1 MRIQRSS
8 QQGCVVLTMAGR
20 LDLAAVPEVQRAILK
35 QLAEH
40 PPAIICDLAQ
50 VEAIDPLCAEVFT
63 SIQHPALGWPGTA
76 LVLCGTRR
84 AVADTLVRG
93 GVARRLAMHPSLE
106 QALRYARA
114 RPPRLQERLALGPVP
129 TAVRAS
135 RAFVREVCDRWG
147 LQELAEPAALLASEL
162 VTTAVVHARTAL
174 ELRVKLRGPR
184 LHVDVR
190 DQDPNLVRLLA
201 AKEGGD
207 RGRGLAIV
215 DQVASAWGVRQRKA
229 GGKTVWFTLDLPT
242 QHADMTGRGPRLS
255 ASTRTAAMAVGP
267 DMQEGGAAE
276 ALSPPGRDLMWD
288 KLAPPTLR
296 AGLIQRSRLAS
307 LLQTG
312 VQTRLCLLAAPAG
325 SGKTTLLGQ
334 WRAASGGG
342 RAAWVS
348 LDESDNDPTRFW
360 THVIEAL
367 RTVEPSLGTAA
378 LAALPGPS
386 VDLHRVVL
394 PSLGE
399 LAAVDPRL
407 VLVLD
412 DYHLVTNATCLH
424 TLGVFLEQLPAG
436 IRLVLSTQVDP
447 PLPLATLR
455 ARGELAELR
464 AAELQFTDQEA
475 SELLNGA
482 MGLDLGAEDVARLV
496 ERTEGWAAGLV
507 LAGLALRGRQ
517 DPSAFVAWFHGDDHH
532 VAGFLVAEVL
542 ARQPEAV
549 RGFLLGTSVLERL
562 SGPLCDAVLRT
573 EGSAEL
579 LGELEASNLLLVP
592 LDDHREWYRYQQ
604 LFGELLRL
612 ELNYREPTLVPVLHR
627 RAAAWHRQ
635 AGNLKEAS
643 YHATA
648 AESSPSQ
655 CAKPALLV
663 GELARH
669 ATGDRGALAGGLPEQ
684 AIMVDLPAG
693 GWWPGPTTHRRRSR
707 ATRWVLD
714 RRPVGVFL
722 ALNPGQAALGFQG
735 RLGLFADEIR
745 HHGTYSVWAA
755 TWPYLRD
762 PWVAAMGPNRYLT
775 SRLGFLGTRTGQPT
789 LPADAMV
796 TVELYPWHSTAVT
809 APMRPDPG
817 VVREFVWQ
825 PVRELGAPVFAFGK
839 PWFGLLADGLGLQVV
854 DRLGWWQALRDGGV
868 QPIGAGPPRR
878 GWAGGSCRVAP
889 WECRPTASLRS
900 TGLA

>member
-1 MRIQRSS
+1 MHVYSWQYLNDVEVKIEALVVHRPFRLITLARRSPRWDACLEYDGDRRPSMRIQRSN
-8 QQGCVVLTMAGR
+8 QQGCVVLTLAGR
-20 LDLAAVPEVQRAILK
+20 LDPTAAPQLQRVIVK

-76 LVLCGTRR
+76 MVLCGTRR
-84 AVADTLVRG
+84 AVADTLVRD

-135 RAFVREVCDRWG
+135 REFVREVCDRWG

-162 VTTAVVHARTAL
+162 VTNAVVHARTAM

-190 DQDPNLVRLLA
+190 DQDPNLARLLA

-229 GGKTVWFTLDLPT
+229 GGKTVWFTLDLPP
-242 QHADMTGRGPRLS
+242 QQADMAGRGPQLS

-267 DMQEGGAAE
+267 DGQEGGPAE
-276 ALSPPGRDLMWD
+276 ALSPPGRDLMWG
-288 KLAPPTLR
+288 KLVPPTLR
-296 AGLIQRSRLAS
+296 AGLVPRSTLVS

-312 VQTRLCLLAAPAG
+312 VQARLCLLAAPAG

-334 WRAASGGG
+334 WRAAAGGS
-342 RAAWVS
+342 RVAWVS
-348 LDESDNDPTRFW
+348 LDAGDNDPLRFW
-360 THVIEAL
+360 TCVVEAL
-367 RTVEPSLGTAA
+367 RTVEPSLGAAA
-378 LAALPGPS
+378 LAALRGPS
-386 VDLHRVVL
+386 VDLDWVVL
-394 PSLGE
+394 PLLLGE
-399 LAAVDPRL
+399 LGGVDPQL

-412 DYHLVTNATCLH
+412 DYHLVTDATCLH

-436 IRLVLSTQVDP
+436 VHLVLSTQVDP
-447 PLPLATLR
+447 PLQLARMR

-464 AAELQFTDQEA
+464 LAELQFTDQEA
-475 SELLNGA
+475 SALLNGA

-507 LAGLALRGRQ
+507 LAGLSLRGRQ

-549 RGFLLGTSVLERL
+549 RRFLLGTSVLERL
-562 SGPLCDAVLRT
+562 SGSLCNAVLGT

-612 ELNYREPTLVPVLHR
+612 ELAYREPALVPGLHR

-648 AESSPSQ
+648 AESSP
-655 CAKPALLV
+655 KPK
-663 GELARH
+663 R
-669 ATGDRGALAGGLPEQ
+669 
-684 AIMVDLPAG
+684 
-693 GWWPGPTTHRRRSR
+693 
-707 ATRWVLD
+707 
-714 RRPVGVFL
+714 
-722 ALNPGQAALGFQG
+722 
-735 RLGLFADEIR
+735 
-745 HHGTYSVWAA
+745 
-755 TWPYLRD
+755 
-762 PWVAAMGPNRYLT
+762 
-775 SRLGFLGTRTGQPT
+775 
-789 LPADAMV
+789 
-796 TVELYPWHSTAVT
+796 
-809 APMRPDPG
+809 
-817 VVREFVWQ
+817 
-825 PVRELGAPVFAFGK
+825 
-839 PWFGLLADGLGLQVV
+839 
-854 DRLGWWQALRDGGV
+854 
-868 QPIGAGPPRR
+868 
-878 GWAGGSCRVAP
+878 
-889 WECRPTASLRS
+889 
-900 TGLA
+900 